1 MSVAKMSEF
10 FHKILDFIQQTK
22 VLEQIKDVNAVGLGT
37 NLWFMVPFVAF
48 ILYLLFKKKI
58 KDIIIIAILCGVW
71 WVSGTEYMHTLI
83 VGGIVQI
90 DKILPVLIGGAVALG
105 IVIYLLFGRSD

>member
-1 MSVAKMSEF
+1 MSNF
-10 FHKILDFIQQTK
+10 FQKLLEQIHKTK
-22 VLEQIKDVNAVGLGT
+22 VLGQIKDVDAVGLVH

-58 KDIIIIAILCGVW
+58 KDIIIIAILCAVW
-71 WVSGTEYMHTLI
+71 WVSGTQYMHTLI

-105 IVIYLLFGRSD
+105 VIIYLLFGRSD